1 MANKKFPILLHAGR
15 GKRKGESSGMICNRY
30 KYLSFFC
37 EFLQGFRSSV
47 GRARD
52 FKSID
57 KRYETR
63 HHQYFFLCKTFF
75 SKSIDFE
82 MSFWYLQFFEKTNE
96 KIWFNYYG
104 TSSRI
109 VFSYV
114 FLEETPKI
122 HLNIN

>member
-1 MANKKFPILLHAGR
+1 MPKKCSVFLSLACWSLSFEISRTFFESLTCLTRLNRTSLLPSSCNLDKKFALTGHLAQVHLSKFFFLIFLHAGR

-63 HHQYFFLCKTFF
+63 HHQ
-75 SKSIDFE
+75 
-82 MSFWYLQFFEKTNE
+82 
-96 KIWFNYYG
+96 
-104 TSSRI
+104 
-109 VFSYV
+109 
-114 FLEETPKI
+114 
-122 HLNIN
+122 